1 MKFKILIFTAAL
13 ALLNGPA
20 ALAHHAGTAFD
31 STVQLTIAGTIKEF
45 KWVNPHIW
53 VILEV
58 PDGEGN
64 TQDWKLEGGSVSIL
78 GRSGWNSKS
87 LVPGDKVT
95 VTVSPLRS
103 GEPGGE
109 FHTFTKE
116 DGTVLGMQMR

>member
-1 MKFKILIFTAAL
+1 MKIRILVLTALMAF
-13 ALLNGPA
+13 LNGPA
-20 ALAHHAGTAFD
+20 VQAHHAGTAFD

-53 VILEV
+53 AILEV
-58 PDGEGN
+58 PDENGN
-64 TQDWKLEGGSVSIL
+64 IVEWKLEGGSVSIL

-87 LVPGDKVT
+87 LQPGDKVT